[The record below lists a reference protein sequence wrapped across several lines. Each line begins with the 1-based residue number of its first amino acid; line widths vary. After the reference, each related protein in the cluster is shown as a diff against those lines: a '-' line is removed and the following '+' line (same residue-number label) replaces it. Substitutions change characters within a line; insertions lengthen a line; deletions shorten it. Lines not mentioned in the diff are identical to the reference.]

1 MIAVMG
7 ATGNTGG
14 VISRRLLESGE
25 EVRVLGRSAE
35 RLAGLASRGAEVVAG
50 DAEDA
55 RYLRRAFAGAD
66 AAYTLMPYDVAHP
79 DYRAQQRQL
88 GTAVADALSDAG
100 VGSVVALSSVGAD
113 VAEGTGV
120 VASLYEQEQRL
131 RALEG
136 VDVLF
141 LRPGM
146 FFETFFESLEFIAAA
161 GFMGDVVEPDTR
173 IPMVASHDVAV
184 YAAEALRRREHVGK
198 AVQELLGPRDLTY
211 AEVAAILG
219 ERIGRPGLEY
229 VRMPAPELQ
238 GLLVEAGI
246 SPDFAAQLIAMGEAW
261 NEGTIRAA
269 GPRDAALTPTPF
281 EEFAAELAQQPAPVG
296 GRVRVP

>member
-14 VISRRLLESGE
+14 VISRRLLEAGE

-35 RLAGLASRGAEVVAG
+35 RLAGLASRGAEIVAG

-55 RYLRRAFAGAD
+55 NYLCRAFADAD
-66 AAYTLMPYDVAHP
+66 AVYTLMPYDAAHP

-88 GTAVADALSDAG
+88 GTAVTEALSHTG
-100 VGSVVALSSVGAD
+100 VGRVVALSSIGAD
-113 VAEGTGV
+113 LADGTGV
-120 VASLYEQEQRL
+120 IASLHEQEQRL

-146 FFETFFESLEFIAAA
+146 FFETFYGSLDFIAAA
-161 GFMGDVVEPDTR
+161 GFMGDVIEPETA
-173 IPMVASHDVAV
+173 IPMVASRDVAV
-184 YAAEALRRREHVGK
+184 YAAEALRRGGHEGK
-198 AVQELLGPRDLTY
+198 MVHELLGPRDLTY
-211 AEVAAILG
+211 PEVAAILG

-229 VRMPAPELQ
+229 KRLPAPEMQ
-238 GLLVEAGI
+238 GVLTEAGL
-246 SPDFAAQLIAMGEAW
+246 SPDFAAQLVAMGEGW
-261 NEGTIRAA
+261 SHGTIQAA
-269 GPRDAALTPTPF
+269 GPRDAALTPTTF
-281 EEFAAELAQQPAPVG
+281 EEFAAELAQQVA
-296 GRVRVP
+296 